1 LARFSRSIHRLDGTE
16 DEPPKTVAD
25 LVEQAGRDAAAL
37 AFASNRQALLRSART
52 AGLGTVAAAA
62 GAAAFALAN
71 WAAVVA
77 LQTQWSGWRAP
88 LALALV
94 WLVVAIAVA
103 VVVLHRPVSVMELS
117 PEEAEERFR
126 ATFDELTDAI
136 SRAAEQRVAGL
147 LLPVAGGM
155 VAAGEGMIEATD
167 DVMEAAD
174 EITDALEERVPG
186 GFVVNRVVDFA
197 LVPGRFGI
205 RVLRIVLRQGP
216 NEV

>member
-1 LARFSRSIHRLDGTE
+1 
-16 DEPPKTVAD
+16 
-25 LVEQAGRDAAAL
+25 
-37 AFASNRQALLRSART
+37 
-52 AGLGTVAAAA
+52 
-62 GAAAFALAN
+62 
-71 WAAVVA
+71 
-77 LQTQWSGWRAP
+77 
-88 LALALV
+88 V
-94 WLVVAIAVA
+94 WLVVAIAVG
-103 VVVLHRPVSVMELS
+103 VVVLHRPVSVVELS

-197 LVPGRFGI
+197 LVPGRFGV
-205 RVLRIVLRQGP
+205 RVLRIVLRTGP
-216 NEV
+216 TD

>member
-1 LARFSRSIHRLDGTE
+1 
-16 DEPPKTVAD
+16 
-25 LVEQAGRDAAAL
+25 
-37 AFASNRQALLRSART
+37 
-52 AGLGTVAAAA
+52 
-62 GAAAFALAN
+62 
-71 WAAVVA
+71 
-77 LQTQWSGWRAP
+77 
-88 LALALV
+88 V
-94 WLVVAIAVA
+94 WLVVAIAVG

-167 DVMEAAD
+167 DVMGAAD

-197 LVPGRFGI
+197 LVPGRFGV